1 MEHEHIDPGTL
12 SGRDVYR
19 LMTDLVAPRPIA
31 WVSTVTPDG
40 APNLAPF
47 SYFQAMG
54 SKPPTVV
61 IGCSWTRAGQPK
73 DTLRNILDTREFTI
87 SHVSGPVAEAMNLTS
102 VELPAG
108 QSEWD
113 YAAARTE
120 LSSAPSQVVRPPRVA
135 QSRASMECR
144 MVQAIPVGR
153 TRVGSPASTIVVG
166 EVVAF
171 TVGAGLLRR
180 DESGHLQ
187 PIDPAALEAVG
198 RLGGIAYTGTQDAF
212 ELPRPQPPRSSDP

>member
-1 MEHEHIDPGTL
+1 MEHEHIDPSGL

-31 WVSTVTPDG
+31 WVSTLSTDG

-61 IGCSWTRAGQPK
+61 IGCGWTRAGTPK

-87 SHVSGPVAEAMNLTS
+87 SHVSEPVAEAMNLTAA
-102 VELPAG
+102 ELPCG
-108 QSEWD
+108 ESEWD
-113 YAAARTE
+113 YAATRVPLTSTA
-120 LSSAPSQVVRPPRVA
+120 AQVVQPPRVA
-135 QSRASMECR
+135 EARASMECR

-153 TRVGSPASTIVVG
+153 TVAGSPASTIVVG
-166 EVVAF
+166 RVVAF
-171 TVGAGLLRR
+171 TVAEGLVRR
-180 DESGHLQ
+180 DESGHFL
-187 PIDPAALEAVG
+187 PMDPAQLESVG
-198 RLGGIAYTGTQDAF
+198 RLGGIAYTRTADASF
-212 ELPRPQPPRSSDP
+212 EIVRPKPPTS